1 MSSYIWRDGA
11 FIPCTPPADPCTVAD
26 SWRHSAGRTHGLHLH
41 LERFESAAGTLP
53 AGFVPA
59 MLELLSGGELFPRI
73 ALITGELYLDIRP
86 APAPRAH
93 TRLTYV
99 KAPDPR
105 VQPLVKGP
113 DLPALAA
120 YRSQYQE
127 SGTDDTAIVDAHG
140 AIAETT
146 TGALIAWD
154 GDTFLLPTGVRLPSV
169 TLRQVLDRCK
179 DLRISTAQRPLTP
192 ALAAEYPLWFINS
205 LHGISPVSSIHTPHG
220 SITPPPHPAAAS
232 WQNWWWRGFSPAGA
246 GEHCT

>member
-73 ALITGELYLDIRP
+73 ALIAGELYLDIRP

>member
-1 MSSYIWRDGA
+1 MNSYIWRDGA
-11 FIPCTPPADPCTVAD
+11 FIPCTPPSTPCTVAD
-26 SWRHSAGRTHGLHLH
+26 SWRHSQGRTHGLHLH

-53 AGFVPA
+53 ADFVPA
-59 MLELLSGGELFPRI
+59 MLELLSDGELFPRI
-73 ALITGELYLDIRP
+73 ALIAGELYLDIRP

-93 TRLTYV
+93 TRLTYA

-140 AIAETT
+140 AIAEAT

-154 GDTFLLPTGVRLPSV
+154 GDTLLLPTGVRLPSV

-205 LHGISPVSSIHTPHG
+205 LHGISPVSSIHTPH
-220 SITPPPHPAAAS
+220 SPITPPPHPAAVS
-232 WQNWWWRGFSPAGA
+232 WQNWWWQGFSTETM
-246 GEHCT
+246 GEHYT

>member
-26 SWRHSAGRTHGLHLH
+26 SWRHSQGRTHGLHLH

-53 AGFVPA
+53 VSFVPA
-59 MLELLSGGELFPRI
+59 MLELLSDGELFPRI
-73 ALITGELYLDIRP
+73 ALMAGELYLDIRP

-93 TRLTYV
+93 TRLTYTQ
-99 KAPDPR
+99 APDPR

-120 YRSQYQE
+120 YRSQYQV

-154 GDTFLLPTGVRLPSV
+154 GDTLLLPTGVHLPSV
-169 TLRQVLDRCK
+169 TLRQVLGRCN
-179 DLRISTAQRPLTP
+179 DLGLSTAQHPLTP
-192 ALAAEYPLWFINS
+192 ALAAECPLWFINS

-220 SITPPPHPAAAS
+220 SITPPPHPEAAS
-232 WQNWWWRGFSPAGA
+232 WQNWWWQGFSPAGA
-246 GEHCT
+246 GEHYT

>member
-11 FIPCTPPADPCTVAD
+11 FIPCTPPAIPCAVAD
-26 SWRHSAGRTHGLHLH
+26 SWRHSQGRTHGLHLH

-73 ALITGELYLDIRP
+73 ALIADELYLDIRP

-105 VQPLVKGP
+105 VQPLIKGP

-154 GDTFLLPTGVRLPSV
+154 GDTLLLPTGVRLRSV
-169 TLRQVLDRCK
+169 TLRQVLHRCK

-192 ALAAEYPLWFINS
+192 ALAAECPLWFINS
-205 LHGISPVSSIHTPHG
+205 LHGISPVNSIHTPHG
-220 SITPPPHPAAAS
+220 SITPPPHPEAAS
-232 WQNWWWRGFSPAGA
+232 WQNWWWQGFNPETM
-246 GEHCT
+246 GEHYT

>member
-11 FIPCTPPADPCTVAD
+11 FIPCTPPTASCTVAD
-26 SWRHSAGRTHGLHLH
+26 SWRHSQGRTHGLQLH
-41 LERFESAAGTLP
+41 LKRFESVAGALP

-73 ALITGELYLDIRP
+73 VLIAGNLYLDIRP

-93 TRLTYV
+93 TRLTYA

-105 VQPLVKGP
+105 AQPLVKGP
-113 DLPALAA
+113 DLPALAT

-140 AIAETT
+140 TIAETT
-146 TGALIAWD
+146 TGALIAWN
-154 GDTFLLPTGVRLPSV
+154 GDTLLLPTGVRLPSV

-179 DLRISTAQRPLTP
+179 DLEISTAQRPLTP
-192 ALAAEYPLWFINS
+192 ALAADCPLWFINS

-220 SITPPPHPAAAS
+220 TITPPPHPEATS
-232 WQNWWWRGFSPAGA
+232 WQNWWWQGFNPETM
-246 GEHCT
+246 GEHYT

>member
-154 GDTFLLPTGVRLPSV
+154 GDTFLLPTGVHLPSV

>member
-1 MSSYIWRDGA
+1 MNSYIWRDGA
-11 FIPCTPPADPCTVAD
+11 FIPCTPPSTPCTVAD
-26 SWRHSAGRTHGLHLH
+26 SWRHSAGLTHGLHLH

-73 ALITGELYLDIRP
+73 ALIASELYLDIRP

-93 TRLTYV
+93 TRLTYA

-105 VQPLVKGP
+105 AQPLIKGP

-120 YRSQYQE
+120 YRSRYQE

-205 LHGISPVSSIHTPHG
+205 LHGISPVSSIHTPDG

-232 WQNWWWRGFSPAGA
+232 WQNWWWQGFSPETM
-246 GEHCT
+246 GEHYT

>member
-73 ALITGELYLDIRP
+73 ALIAGELYLDIRP

-113 DLPALAA
+113 DLPTLAA

-140 AIAETT
+140 DIAETT
-146 TGALIAWD
+146 TGALIAWN
-154 GDTFLLPTGVRLPSV
+154 GDTLLLPTGVRLPSV

-232 WQNWWWRGFSPAGA
+232 WQNWWWQGFSPETM
-246 GEHCT
+246 GEHYT

>member
-73 ALITGELYLDIRP
+73 ALIAGELYLDIRP

-154 GDTFLLPTGVRLPSV
+154 GDTFLLPTGMRLPSV

>member
-11 FIPCTPPADPCTVAD
+11 FIPCTPPSTPCTVAD
-26 SWRHSAGRTHGLHLH
+26 SWQHSQGRTHGLHLH

-53 AGFVPA
+53 TGFVPA

-73 ALITGELYLDIRP
+73 ALIAGELYLDIRP
-86 APAPRAH
+86 APAPRTN
-93 TRLTYV
+93 TRLTYTL
-99 KAPDPR
+99 APDPR

-120 YRSQYQE
+120 YRSQYQV

-154 GDTFLLPTGVRLPSV
+154 GDTLLLPTGVRLPSV
-169 TLRQVLDRCK
+169 TLRQVLDRCN
-179 DLRISTAQRPLTP
+179 DLGISTAQRPLTP
-192 ALAAEYPLWFINS
+192 ALAAECPLWFINS
-205 LHGISPVSSIHTPHG
+205 LHGISPVSSLHTPHG
-220 SITPPPHPAAAS
+220 TITPPPHPEAAS
-232 WQNWWWRGFSPAGA
+232 WQNWWWQGFSPAGA
-246 GEHCT
+246 VEHYT

>member
-26 SWRHSAGRTHGLHLH
+26 SWRHSQGRTHGLHLH

-53 AGFVPA
+53 VSFVPA
-59 MLELLSGGELFPRI
+59 MLELLSDGELFPRI
-73 ALITGELYLDIRP
+73 ALMAGELYLDIRP

-93 TRLTYV
+93 TRLTYA

-105 VQPLVKGP
+105 AQPLVKGP

-120 YRSQYQE
+120 YREQYQE

-154 GDTFLLPTGVRLPSV
+154 GDTLLLPTGVRLPSV
-169 TLRQVLDRCK
+169 TLRQVLHRCN
-179 DLRISTAQRPLTP
+179 DLGLSTAQHPLTP
-192 ALAAEYPLWFINS
+192 ALAAECPLWFINS
-205 LHGISPVSSIHTPHG
+205 LHGISPVSSIHTPHDT
-220 SITPPPHPAAAS
+220 ITPPPHPEAAI
-232 WQNWWWRGFSPAGA
+232 WQNWWWQGFSPAGA
-246 GEHCT
+246 GEHYT